1 MLIPKKNY
9 AFTINET
16 IIVLYFNSL
25 NKSCYNTKMIG
36 VNNLSIFKENM
47 ITVIAIVIA
56 IIVGLILQYQYQ
68 FPPLV
73 SAVVAIFLG
82 LFIGFIV
89 FLIQVIVTK
98 NKKNSTFCR
107 VFKSAVFIQV
117 NIILLLLFL
126 YIVKISFALEVI
138 FIKSLGLMFF

>member
-9 AFTINET
+9 AFTTNET

-82 LFIGFIV
+82 LLLDLLSF
-89 FLIQVIVTK
+89 
-98 NKKNSTFCR
+98 S
-107 VFKSAVFIQV
+107 FK
-117 NIILLLLFL
+117 
-126 YIVKISFALEVI
+126 
-138 FIKSLGLMFF
+138 

>member
-9 AFTINET
+9 VFTTNET

-98 NKKNSTFCR
+98 NKK
-107 VFKSAVFIQV
+107 K
-117 NIILLLLFL
+117 
-126 YIVKISFALEVI
+126 
-138 FIKSLGLMFF
+138 